1 MSMKIFTL
9 TKEQILP
16 ISVETAWEFFSNP
29 NNLNKITPKD
39 MSFEIRTE
47 LEGEMYAGMLIDYTV
62 KPILN
67 IPMAWTTEITHVKK
81 GEYFIDEQRFGP
93 YKLWHHEH
101 HFEKTKHGVLITDK
115 LLYGLSFGL
124 IGNAL
129 NSLFIS
135 RRIQEIF
142 DFRYDKLNELFPKMV
157 K

>member
-1 MSMKIFTL
+1 MKIFTL

-67 IPMAWTTEITHVKK
+67 IP
-81 GEYFIDEQRFGP
+81 
-93 YKLWHHEH
+93 
-101 HFEKTKHGVLITDK
+101 
-115 LLYGLSFGL
+115 
-124 IGNAL
+124 
-129 NSLFIS
+129 LFL
-135 RRIQEIF
+135 R
-142 DFRYDKLNELFPKMV
+142 V
-157 K
+157 